1 VEAREFIL
9 ILLGALIALAVG
21 TSYVPDGLYV
31 KAEVM
36 KRGAAVCS
44 QIGKD
49 VAHVTVSGRVVC
61 EGGWKR

>member
-1 VEAREFIL
+1 MEAKEFVL
-9 ILLGALIALAVG
+9 IMVGALIAIAVG
-21 TSYVPDGLYV
+21 TVYVPGGLYV

-36 KRGAAVCS
+36 RRGAEVCS